1 MSGHEKEEWEK
12 ELGWIGLG
20 WAELQCRWSDRG
32 VGQQAGSRS
41 YASTPTAITDA
52 KERKDPDCAT
62 AWSDLTQLSKAAK
75 SSYESKVLLINYT
88 LFI

>member
-32 VGQQAGSRS
+32 VGQHAGSRS
-41 YASTPTAITDA
+41 
-52 KERKDPDCAT
+52 
-62 AWSDLTQLSKAAK
+62 
-75 SSYESKVLLINYT
+75 
-88 LFI
+88 

>member
-32 VGQQAGSRS
+32 AGQHAGSRS
-41 YASTPTAITDA
+41 YASTPTVITDA
-52 KERKDPDCAT
+52 KESQEAAT
-62 AWSDLTQLSKAAK
+62 ARSDLTCQSNR
-75 SSYESKVLLINYT
+75 SVLT
-88 LFI
+88 LFK